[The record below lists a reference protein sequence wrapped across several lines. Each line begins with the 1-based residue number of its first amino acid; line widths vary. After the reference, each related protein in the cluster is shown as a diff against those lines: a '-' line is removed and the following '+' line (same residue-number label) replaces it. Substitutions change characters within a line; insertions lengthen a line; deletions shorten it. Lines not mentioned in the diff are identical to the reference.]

1 MKLLDVLFI
10 RRVLVVGIEAI
21 LALWQRPE
29 FILGVK
35 EKIVHLPVTWSKLES
50 CRIIKENER
59 GGGK

>member
-35 EKIVHLPVTWSKLES
+35 EKIVHLLVALE
-50 CRIIKENER
+50 
-59 GGGK
+59 